1 MEFDTFSFA
10 RECSNPQSVSTAF
23 HYAELIIVIFRL
35 VDRNIDQSN
44 DQRIMYSLSAYF
56 RMVSL
61 TMDSQTS
68 SCFYCLGQTGH

>member
-1 MEFDTFSFA
+1 MLFPGTDPTPTVEALA
-10 RECSNPQSVSTAF
+10 RKFQITESNG
-23 HYAELIIVIFRL
+23 RL
-35 VDRNIDQSN
+35 VNISMGQGQEN
-44 DQRIMYSLSAYF
+44 VALNALNKGAYF